1 MGNDILMDVQHL
13 SHIFRL
19 NRKVEVHAV
28 DDVSFQIKKGEIYGL
43 VGESGSGKSTVAR
56 CVMNIY
62 KPSAGEIYYKGIPV
76 CKNREFKKNRKM
88 LQMTRQMIFQ
98 DSASSLNPGM
108 KVRDIVAEPLR
119 IQSRKI
125 RTDKKEIEKQL
136 EMVGL
141 DGSYLEK
148 YPYELSGGQRQ
159 RVAIARALLAKP
171 DLIVA
176 DEPIASLDVSIQ
188 AQMVIDYWKEHPEM
202 DKNGDGKLQL
212 VYLMGDPGHTAS
224 QPRCD
229 YLKSTIEDAG
239 IEIDLLAEDT
249 GMWVTATAKEKM
261 DAWVSKYG
269 DEIECCVAGNDAMAL
284 GALSAVE
291 AAGFNTDGE
300 ESSKYIP
307 IYGIDALPEILSKI
321 ESGEITGSV
330 LQDAKTQGQTIVKM
344 AENLTSGKDAVD
356 GIEGVETEE
365 EAKAVRVP
373 YQAITKDNLDL
384 AKSTYE

>member
-76 CKNREFKKNRKM
+76 CKNREFKKNRKV

-188 AQMVIDYWKEHPEM
+188 AQMVNLFRKLQKEQGFSFLFIAHDLSMVKHISDRVGVMYLGRMVELAEADELYDHPVHPYTNALMSAIPIPDPKKEKERQIIRLKGEVPSPVDVPEGCVFCNRCPIAEEICRRKMPELQEVSKEHFVACH
-202 DKNGDGKLQL
+202 KL
-212 VYLMGDPGHTAS
+212 
-224 QPRCD
+224 
-229 YLKSTIEDAG
+229 K
-239 IEIDLLAEDT
+239 
-249 GMWVTATAKEKM
+249 
-261 DAWVSKYG
+261 
-269 DEIECCVAGNDAMAL
+269 
-284 GALSAVE
+284 
-291 AAGFNTDGE
+291 
-300 ESSKYIP
+300 
-307 IYGIDALPEILSKI
+307 
-321 ESGEITGSV
+321 
-330 LQDAKTQGQTIVKM
+330 GQ
-344 AENLTSGKDAVD
+344 
-356 GIEGVETEE
+356 
-365 EAKAVRVP
+365 
-373 YQAITKDNLDL
+373 
-384 AKSTYE
+384 

>member
-19 NRKVEVHAV
+19 NRKVKVHAV

-108 KVRDIVAEPLR
+108 KVGDIVAEPLR

-188 AQMVIDYWKEHPEM
+188 AQMVNLFRKLQKEQGFSFLFIAHDLSMVKHISDRVGVMYLGRMVELAEADELYDHPVHPYTSALMSAIPIPDPKKEKERQIIRLKGEVPSPVDVPEGCAFCNRCPIAEEICRRKMPELQEVSKEHFVACH
-202 DKNGDGKLQL
+202 KL
-212 VYLMGDPGHTAS
+212 
-224 QPRCD
+224 
-229 YLKSTIEDAG
+229 K
-239 IEIDLLAEDT
+239 
-249 GMWVTATAKEKM
+249 
-261 DAWVSKYG
+261 
-269 DEIECCVAGNDAMAL
+269 
-284 GALSAVE
+284 
-291 AAGFNTDGE
+291 
-300 ESSKYIP
+300 
-307 IYGIDALPEILSKI
+307 
-321 ESGEITGSV
+321 
-330 LQDAKTQGQTIVKM
+330 GQ
-344 AENLTSGKDAVD
+344 
-356 GIEGVETEE
+356 
-365 EAKAVRVP
+365 
-373 YQAITKDNLDL
+373 
-384 AKSTYE
+384 

>member
-108 KVRDIVAEPLR
+108 KVGDIVAEPLR

-148 YPYELSGGQRQ
+148 HPYELSGGQRQ
-159 RVAIARALLAKP
+159 RVAIARALFAKP

-188 AQMVIDYWKEHPEM
+188 AQMINLFRKLQKEQGFSFLFIAHDLSM
-202 DKNGDGKLQL
+202 VKFLCNRTGVMYHGKL
-212 VYLMGDPGHTAS
+212 VEEGT
-224 QPRCD
+224 
-229 YLKSTIEDAG
+229 TEDVFSHPDHEYTKA
-239 IEIDLLAEDT
+239 LLAAIPVPDPR
-249 GMWVTATAKEKM
+249 KERNRRVMKC
-261 DAWVSKYG
+261 Y
-269 DEIECCVAGNDAMAL
+269 
-284 GALSAVE
+284 
-291 AAGFNTDGE
+291 
-300 ESSKYIP
+300 
-307 IYGIDALPEILSKI
+307 
-321 ESGEITGSV
+321 
-330 LQDAKTQGQTIVKM
+330 
-344 AENLTSGKDAVD
+344 
-356 GIEGVETEE
+356 EG
-365 EAKAVRVP
+365 
-373 YQAITKDNLDL
+373 
-384 AKSTYE
+384 

>member
-188 AQMVIDYWKEHPEM
+188 AQMVNLFE
-202 DKNGDGKLQL
+202 NC
-212 VYLMGDPGHTAS
+212 
-224 QPRCD
+224 R
-229 YLKSTIEDAG
+229 KSRDFPFF
-239 IEIDLLAEDT
+239 
-249 GMWVTATAKEKM
+249 
-261 DAWVSKYG
+261 
-269 DEIECCVAGNDAMAL
+269 
-284 GALSAVE
+284 LSHMI
-291 AAGFNTDGE
+291 F
-300 ESSKYIP
+300 
-307 IYGIDALPEILSKI
+307 
-321 ESGEITGSV
+321 
-330 LQDAKTQGQTIVKM
+330 
-344 AENLTSGKDAVD
+344 
-356 GIEGVETEE
+356 
-365 EAKAVRVP
+365 RW
-373 YQAITKDNLDL
+373 
-384 AKSTYE
+384 

>member
-188 AQMVIDYWKEHPEM
+188 AQMVNLFRKLQKEQGFSFLFIAHDLSMVKHISDRVGVMYLGRMVELAEADELYDHPVHPYTSALMSAIPIPDPKKEKERQIIRLKGEVPSPVDVPEGCAFCNRCPISEEICRRKMPELKEVSKEHFVACH
-202 DKNGDGKLQL
+202 KL
-212 VYLMGDPGHTAS
+212 
-224 QPRCD
+224 
-229 YLKSTIEDAG
+229 K
-239 IEIDLLAEDT
+239 
-249 GMWVTATAKEKM
+249 
-261 DAWVSKYG
+261 
-269 DEIECCVAGNDAMAL
+269 
-284 GALSAVE
+284 
-291 AAGFNTDGE
+291 
-300 ESSKYIP
+300 
-307 IYGIDALPEILSKI
+307 
-321 ESGEITGSV
+321 
-330 LQDAKTQGQTIVKM
+330 GQ
-344 AENLTSGKDAVD
+344 
-356 GIEGVETEE
+356 
-365 EAKAVRVP
+365 
-373 YQAITKDNLDL
+373 
-384 AKSTYE
+384 

>member
-1 MGNDILMDVQHL
+1 MGNDILMDVKHL

-148 YPYELSGGQRQ
+148 YPCELSGGQRQ
-159 RVAIARALLAKP
+159 RVAIARTLLAKP

-188 AQMVIDYWKEHPEM
+188 AQMVNLFRKLQKEQGFSFLFIAHDLSMVRFLCDRTGVMYHGGLVEEGTTKDVFSHPEH
-202 DKNGDGKLQL
+202 KYTKALL
-212 VYLMGDPGHTAS
+212 EAIPVPDP
-224 QPRCD
+224 R
-229 YLKSTIEDAG
+229 E
-239 IEIDLLAEDT
+239 ERNRRV
-249 GMWVTATAKEKM
+249 M
-261 DAWVSKYG
+261 KY
-269 DEIECCVAGNDAMAL
+269 N
-284 GALSAVE
+284 
-291 AAGFNTDGE
+291 
-300 ESSKYIP
+300 
-307 IYGIDALPEILSKI
+307 
-321 ESGEITGSV
+321 
-330 LQDAKTQGQTIVKM
+330 
-344 AENLTSGKDAVD
+344 
-356 GIEGVETEE
+356 EG
-365 EAKAVRVP
+365 
-373 YQAITKDNLDL
+373 
-384 AKSTYE
+384 

>member
-76 CKNREFKKNRKM
+76 CKNREFKKNRKV

-108 KVRDIVAEPLR
+108 KVRDIVVEPLR

-188 AQMVIDYWKEHPEM
+188 AQMVNLFRKLQKEQGFSFLFIAHDLSMVKHISDRVGVMYLGRMVELAEADELYDHPVHPYTSALMSAIPIPDPKKEKERQIIRLKGEVPSPVDVPEGCAFCNRCPIAEEICRRKMPELKEVSKEHFVACH
-202 DKNGDGKLQL
+202 KL
-212 VYLMGDPGHTAS
+212 
-224 QPRCD
+224 
-229 YLKSTIEDAG
+229 K
-239 IEIDLLAEDT
+239 
-249 GMWVTATAKEKM
+249 
-261 DAWVSKYG
+261 
-269 DEIECCVAGNDAMAL
+269 
-284 GALSAVE
+284 
-291 AAGFNTDGE
+291 
-300 ESSKYIP
+300 
-307 IYGIDALPEILSKI
+307 
-321 ESGEITGSV
+321 
-330 LQDAKTQGQTIVKM
+330 GQ
-344 AENLTSGKDAVD
+344 
-356 GIEGVETEE
+356 
-365 EAKAVRVP
+365 
-373 YQAITKDNLDL
+373 
-384 AKSTYE
+384 